1 MTLTRWKL
9 LAGLLG
15 LSMAGVAATADPQ
28 CPAKT
33 AGPPPVPCP
42 VVVGVPVIPA
52 AAVAE
57 AVQVGTKPPL
67 DIPAPPPPEVTVA
80 AAPPALPVPAAAKD
94 PEPPKLP
101 EPVSAPPPQAV
112 IIERPKPTAP
122 APVLPEV
129 RLEPPT
135 PAAAPPAKPPELP
148 PPVDP
153 PVLTG
158 PATTPPPAPQRLDP
172 PAIPKQSLQASPEP
186 LPAGAV
192 RVVVNLGAGQPR
204 FEVLAGDDTLLKV
217 VSDRVDVQSPSVKG
231 ETMSALK
238 AAGGVRF
245 SAPGCEGVCQDL
257 TVLPGSGDVELSGNV
272 RVKCK
277 QGKGETEIVA
287 SKMTFKLGSAPA
299 YAVPEPAATLNTTFV
314 TPTRR

>member
-42 VVVGVPVIPA
+42 VVVDVPVIPA
-52 AAVAE
+52 AATVP
-57 AVQVGTKPPL
+57 VGTKPPL
-67 DIPAPPPPEVTVA
+67 DIPAPPTVAVTV
-80 AAPPALPVPAAAKD
+80 AAPPALPVPVAAKD

-101 EPVSAPPPQAV
+101 EPLPAPELPVPTTPAA
-112 IIERPKPTAP
+112 KPTSPTP
-122 APVLPEV
+122 ALPEV
-129 RLEPPT
+129 HLEPPR
-135 PAAAPPAKPPELP
+135 PASAPPAKPPELP
-148 PPVDP
+148 PPADT
-153 PVLTG
+153 PVITG
-158 PATTPPPAPQRLDP
+158 PSTTPPPAPQRLDP
-172 PAIPKQSLQASPEP
+172 PAVPKQSPLANPEP
-186 LPAGAV
+186 TAAGAV
-192 RVVVNLGAGQPR
+192 RVVLHLGAGQPR

-217 VSDRVDVQSPSVKG
+217 VSDRVDVRSPSEKG

-238 AAGGVRF
+238 AAGEVRF

-257 TVLPGSGDVELSGNV
+257 TVLPVSGDVELSGNV

-287 SKMTFKLGSAPA
+287 SKVTFKLGSAPA
-299 YAVPEPAATLNTTFV
+299 YAVPEPAATLNTSFV